1 MLQLLG
7 RRAARHALLLRALA
21 AADAA
26 GAAAAAVAAP
36 PAAAAAAA
44 LAGQLR
50 AYAKKGGGGG
60 AGKKGGGGGKVE
72 GGAPAVAADA
82 GGAAFSPADVEAA
95 MAKAVERLLSELANV
110 RTGRATPGML
120 DHLRVEA
127 HGERLPLKALG
138 SVGVRGPQ
146 QLVVTLFDPSTADA
160 VAAAVAASP
169 LGLAATAEAGEV
181 AVRVPRPTA
190 DGMAAL
196 AKVCRAEGE
205 AAKVSLR
212 RARQAGMDAAK
223 RLAAED
229 ERRRAEKAVQA
240 VTDRF
245 AAEVDAAVEGKQ
257 KDIAAHNS

>member
-7 RRAARHALLLRALA
+7 RRAARHAPLLRALA

-26 GAAAAAVAAP
+26 GAAAGAAP

-44 LAGQLR
+44 RAGQLR

-60 AGKKGGGGGKVE
+60 GKRGGGGGKAE
-72 GGAPAVAADA
+72 AGAPAAAADA

-95 MAKAVERLLSELANV
+95 AAKAVERLLSELANV

-146 QLVVTLFDPSTADA
+146 QLVVTLFDPSTAAA

-190 DGMAAL
+190 EGMAAL

-205 AAKVSLR
+205 AAKVALR